1 VIQFKR
7 PHQPLTFAH
16 KNLSDNSESSMFT
29 KGSVLCLALL
39 LAVAQACPY
48 LAREQEKQ
56 SGMELPNQ
64 NIRRAQVVTSKPT
77 GLDEAIQMATTMI
90 KQIIVD
96 NKGMGAKFVRLSFH
110 DCVGGCDGCVD
121 LSNPSNFGLQTPID
135 ILVPV
140 VQHNGQFLTIGDIW
154 ALAGLVAS
162 RVSQKDTTV
171 SFALQFVGRPQCA
184 GADTTGGPHRVL
196 PSAHFSTKKV
206 VDFFAKTFNFSPD
219 ETVAIL
225 GAHTL

>member
-1 VIQFKR
+1 
-7 PHQPLTFAH
+7 
-16 KNLSDNSESSMFT
+16 MFT
-29 KGSVLCLALL
+29 KGSVLLLALL
-39 LAVAQACPY
+39 LAAAQACPY

-56 SGMELPNQ
+56 GSMAMPNQ
-64 NIRRAQVVTSKPT
+64 NIRRAQAVLSKPT
-77 GLDEAIQMATTMI
+77 GVDEAIQMATTMI

-110 DCVGGCDGCVD
+110 DCVGGCDGCVE
-121 LSNPSNFGLQTPID
+121 LASPSNFGLKAPID
-135 ILVPV
+135 VLAPV
-140 VQHNGQFLTIGDIW
+140 VQHNEQFLTTGDVW

-162 RVSQKDTTV
+162 RVSQKGTTV
-171 SFALQFVGRPQCA
+171 PFALQFVGRPQCA
-184 GADTTGGPHRVL
+184 GGATTAGPHRVL

-206 VDFFAKTFNFSPD
+206 VDFFAKAFNFSPD